1 MKHHAVMKF
10 MEQLQTDLK
19 QAIHQHQ
26 HQLLL
31 EVLQRRSQELT
42 LGDLR
47 KLLASPLGRGLD
59 DVRLALLFGAAAP
72 KSQPVAAS
80 KKGQPVAE
88 VKRKRTRVRQ
98 KPDKPPAGK
107 PKTSTEQRAKPSQ
120 DLTEAVAT
128 ALQFAKS
135 PLSSSEIGE
144 RLSVHRTTVRA
155 ALQKLDA
162 QQRITTSGKG
172 KFTRYAI
179 KSAQPATASEST
191 RSAKRR
197 HRKGKSAKK
206 TPSVA
211 RKVAID
217 DQSYDAAVLACLR
230 EKGQAASS
238 EILAVVGGTIDRLRV
253 ALIRLAATGQITR
266 TGERKLTRYE
276 LKGQG

>member
-1 MKHHAVMKF
+1 MKF
-10 MEQLQTDLK
+10 MEQFQADLK
-19 QAIHQHQ
+19 QAFHQHQ

-59 DVRLALLFGAAAP
+59 DIRLALLFGAVAAP
-72 KSQPVAAS
+72 KSQPVRAPTKSSA
-80 KKGQPVAE
+80 AE
-88 VKRKRTRVRQ
+88 VKRKRTRVR
-98 KPDKPPAGK
+98 KKADKHPTGK
-107 PKTSTEQRAKPSQ
+107 QQTGTEKRANPSQ
-120 DLTEAVAT
+120 DLAEAVAA
-128 ALQFAKS
+128 ALQSAKD

-197 HRKGKSAKK
+197 NRKGKSAKK
-206 TPSVA
+206 ASSVA
-211 RKVAID
+211 KKVAID

-276 LKGQG
+276 FKGQD